1 MEKYTIDL
9 RFNININKLYKG
21 LKDIDLKVKELNKKE
36 ALLKII
42 DKDKYLIAMRKIEKN
57 IQREFA
63 ERLYSASPVVC

>member
-42 DKDKYLIAMRKIEKN
+42 DKDKYLIAMREIEKN